1 VLAFDDR
8 RGPIGAQ
15 ARARLQALSCSRV
28 ECSRI
33 KEERMRIW
41 SYVAVLALA
50 LGLASAEPGKA
61 QTVDEII
68 SRGTINIGVLV
79 DLPPYGILNAQQ
91 EPDGYDIEVA
101 KLLGKYLGVKVNLV
115 QLTSPNRI
123 PFLVTNKVDLIVATF
138 GVTPER
144 AKQVLFSIPYS
155 AIENVVFGP
164 KDKPIKSVA
173 DLKGLRVGVPRGTV
187 QDVILTSTLGNDV
200 KMARFDDD
208 PSTYQALLTGQ
219 VDAIAETGLTGDEF
233 YAKNPGPGIE
243 RKFILLQQ
251 PNGITMR
258 KDQWNLHQWVNTFVY
273 FVKNN
278 GELNAI
284 HEKWFHKPLPNLPT
298 F

>member
-1 VLAFDDR
+1 MKLTRRLFVPLLLALLAFA
-8 RGPIGAQ
+8 P
-15 ARARLQALSCSRV
+15 
-28 ECSRI
+28 
-33 KEERMRIW
+33 
-41 SYVAVLALA
+41 AVR
-50 LGLASAEPGKA
+50 A

-79 DLPPYGILNAQQ
+79 DLPPYGILNDKQ

-101 KLLGKYLGVKVNLV
+101 KLLGKYMGVKVNLV
-115 QLTSPNRI
+115 PLTSPNRI

-138 GVTPER
+138 GITPER

-155 AIENVVFGP
+155 AIENVVFAP
-164 KDKPIKSVA
+164 KDKKIGSIE

-187 QDVILTSTLGNDV
+187 QDVIISSTLGSSV
-200 KMARFDDD
+200 KVARFDDD

-219 VDAIAETGLTGDEF
+219 VDAIAETGLTGDDF
-233 YAKNPGPGIE
+233 YAKNPQGNIE
-243 RKFILLQQ
+243 RKFVLLQQ

-273 FVKNN
+273 FTKNN
-278 GELNAI
+278 GELAALWT
-284 HEKWFHKPLPNLPT
+284 KWFKTSLPNLPT

>member
-1 VLAFDDR
+1 MKLMKYLAAAF
-8 RGPIGAQ
+8 
-15 ARARLQALSCSRV
+15 V
-28 ECSRI
+28 
-33 KEERMRIW
+33 M
-41 SYVAVLALA
+41 
-50 LGLASAEPGKA
+50 LGLAAGARPAAA
-61 QTVDEII
+61 QTVDEIL
-68 SRGTINIGVLV
+68 SRGSINIGVLV
-79 DLPPYGILNAQQ
+79 DLPPYGILNDKQ
-91 EPDGYDIEVA
+91 EPDGYDIDVA

-123 PFLVTNKVDLIVATF
+123 PFLLTNKVDLIVATF

-155 AIENVVFGP
+155 AIENVVFAP
-164 KDKPIKSVA
+164 KDKTITKLD
-173 DLKGLRVGVPRGTV
+173 DLKGLKVGVPRGTV
-187 QDVILTSTLGNDV
+187 QDVILSSTLGDAV
-200 KMARFDDD
+200 KMSRFDDD
-208 PSTYQALLTGQ
+208 PSTYQALITHQ
-219 VDAIAETGLTGDEF
+219 VDAIAETGLTGDTTF
-233 YAKNPGPGIE
+233 AANPGAGIE
-243 RKFILLQQ
+243 RKFTLLQQ

>member
-1 VLAFDDR
+1 MRFWTCMVA
-8 RGPIGAQ
+8 IG
-15 ARARLQALSCSRV
+15 
-28 ECSRI
+28 
-33 KEERMRIW
+33 
-41 SYVAVLALA
+41 LA
-50 LGLASAEPGKA
+50 LGLSLSPPAKA

-68 SRGTINIGVLV
+68 SRGSINIGVLV

-91 EPDGYDIEVA
+91 EPDGFDVEVA

-115 QLTSPNRI
+115 QITAPNRI
-123 PFLVTNKVDLIVATF
+123 PFLVTNKVDLIVATL
-138 GVTPER
+138 GITPER
-144 AKQVLFSIPYS
+144 AKQVLFSIPYG

-164 KDKPIKSVA
+164 KDKAIKSLA

-187 QDVILTSTLGNDV
+187 QDVILTSTLGSDV
-200 KMARFDDD
+200 KMSRFDDD

-243 RKFILLQQ
+243 RKFTLLQQ

-258 KDQWNLHQWVNTFVY
+258 KAQWNLHQWVNTFVY

>member
-1 VLAFDDR
+1 MKLLRYA
-8 RGPIGAQ
+8 A
-15 ARARLQALSCSRV
+15 A
-28 ECSRI
+28 
-33 KEERMRIW
+33 
-41 SYVAVLALA
+41 ALA
-50 LGLASAEPGKA
+50 VLGLATLAKPATA
-61 QTVDEII
+61 QTVDEIL
-68 SRGTINIGVLV
+68 SRGSINIGVLV
-79 DLPPYGILNAQQ
+79 DLPPYGILNDKQ
-91 EPDGYDIEVA
+91 EPDGYDIDVA
-101 KLLGKYLGVKVNLV
+101 KLLGKYMGVKINLV

-123 PFLVTNKVDLIVATF
+123 PFLLTNKVDLIVATF

-155 AIENVVFGP
+155 AIENVVFAP
-164 KDKPIKSVA
+164 KDKKITSLE
-173 DLKGLRVGVPRGTV
+173 DLKGLKVGVPRGTV
-187 QDVILTSTLGNDV
+187 QDVILSSSLGDTV

-208 PSTYQALLTGQ
+208 PSTYQSLITHQ
-219 VDAIAETGLTGDEF
+219 VDAIAETGLTGDTTF
-233 YAKNPGPGIE
+233 AANPGANIE

>member
-1 VLAFDDR
+1 
-8 RGPIGAQ
+8 
-15 ARARLQALSCSRV
+15 
-28 ECSRI
+28 
-33 KEERMRIW
+33 MRFLR
-41 SYVAVLALA
+41 YAAAALA
-50 LGLASAEPGKA
+50 VLGLATLARPVAA
-61 QTVDEII
+61 QTVDEIL
-68 SRGTINIGVLV
+68 SKGEINIGVLV
-79 DLPPYGILNAQQ
+79 DLPPYGVLNDKQ
-91 EPDGYDIEVA
+91 EPDGYDIDVA
-101 KLLGKYLGVKVNLV
+101 RLLGKYMGVKVNLV

-144 AKQVLFSIPYS
+144 AKTVLFSIPYS
-155 AIENVVFGP
+155 AIENVVFAP
-164 KDKPIKSVA
+164 KDKKIA
-173 DLKGLRVGVPRGTV
+173 TLDDLKGLKVGVPRGTV
-187 QDVILTSTLGNDV
+187 QDVILSSTLGDKV

-208 PSTYQALLTGQ
+208 PSTYQALITHQ
-219 VDAIAETGLTGDEF
+219 VDAIAETGLTGDTIF
-233 YAKNPGPGIE
+233 AKNPEAGIE